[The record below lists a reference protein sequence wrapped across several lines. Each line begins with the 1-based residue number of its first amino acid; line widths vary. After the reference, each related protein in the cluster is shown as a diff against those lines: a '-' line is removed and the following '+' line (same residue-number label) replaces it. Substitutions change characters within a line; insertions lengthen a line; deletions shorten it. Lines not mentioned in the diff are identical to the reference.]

1 MAKALQRNGGRLREN
16 VEPIASHLCKD
27 REGNWTKWVLDR
39 CSESERRAYDEMS
52 QLCSQDPVTSWVTE
66 NHKLR
71 YLNGAK
77 FEAVPAYKALVDAEE
92 TRFKFGCDTLSQGDI

>member
-1 MAKALQRNGGRLREN
+1 MLESDLPPLFKDPQRIAMAKALQRNGGRLREN

-52 QLCSQDPVTSWVTE
+52 QLCS
-66 NHKLR
+66 
-71 YLNGAK
+71 
-77 FEAVPAYKALVDAEE
+77 
-92 TRFKFGCDTLSQGDI
+92 